1 MPAFDLLLPHL
12 EMLREQLA
20 MIVNKLR
27 FVGEFGLITANYRCL
42 LLLINFVQ
50 LDLLK

>member
-12 EMLREQLA
+12 EMLRKQLA
-20 MIVNKLR
+20 MIVNKFR
-27 FVGEFGLITANYRCL
+27 FVSDFGLIAADYRCL
-42 LLLINFVQ
+42 LGLIYFVQ